1 MFDLRYHVA
10 SLAAVFIALVLGILV
25 GVGLSGRGVL
35 RERERAT
42 YQARV
47 SQLERELATAQEQVR
62 RQEALEEYERET
74 YPALIE
80 DRLDGKRI
88 AVVSVGSFEGDLAT
102 SVQQTLDDSGA
113 TISLRALKVPI
124 ATGDLLRAVANLD
137 NAPQTV
143 EELGRALAA
152 ELLAGGE
159 TPLWEA
165 VGPVLVLERGRGGD
179 IDGVVVVHTA
189 EPQQGQTAR
198 FIDGLYARLGAS
210 QQAVVGTETTDA
222 DPSTIDTYL
231 QHRFTTV
238 DNVDTLTGRLALAV
252 VLETGAT
259 GAYGVK
265 EEADVV
271 LPPVEPVRPAAG

>member
-222 DPSTIDTYL
+222 DPSTVDTYL

>member
-88 AVVSVGSFEGDLAT
+88 AVVSIGSFEGDLAT

-222 DPSTIDTYL
+222 DPSTVDTYL

-265 EEADVV
+265 EEADAV